1 VSPEIHVTQSPE
13 IPWGGVFRG
22 LEEAK
27 LFFERIATYIDNH
40 VAIER
45 LIDGSDRVAVIGRT
59 YGATKSTGR
68 RFDVPLVH
76 LWEFKDG
83 LAVRLEVVVDVP
95 TMLAA
100 LAPS

>member
-1 VSPEIHVTQSPE
+1 
-13 IPWGGVFRG
+13 
-22 LEEAK
+22 
-27 LFFERIATYIDNH
+27 

-45 LIDGSDRVAVIGRT
+45 LIDGSDRVAVIGGT
-59 YGATKSTGR
+59 YGATKSIGR